1 MFLTRLF
8 PLILCSTADEDY
20 TSVDLAELEFSA
32 GINDQ
37 TFLIEILED
46 NVAELV
52 ESFQAISLDNI
63 VVTMSGSL
71 VVLTV
76 DERARIIW
84 SDAAR
89 IMIDDND
96 CKCCFKMCS
105 DGCGFAS

>member
-1 MFLTRLF
+1 M
-8 PLILCSTADEDY
+8 
-20 TSVDLAELEFSA
+20 
-32 GINDQ
+32 
-37 TFLIEILED
+37 
-46 NVAELV
+46 
-52 ESFQAISLDNI
+52 
-63 VVTMSGSL
+63 VTMSGSP